1 MKVEFKTS
9 CAVGA
14 ARYKSGAVAD
24 IEDTE
29 ADKLIDSGFAVPVD
43 VKAKTEDRSIG
54 LDENKPRT
62 RVKKNAS

>member
-29 ADKLIDSGFAVPVD
+29 AEKLIDAGLAVPVD